1 MQKRSKT
8 SFQFLHAQS
17 PGGGGI
23 NIIFPFLAFIIPA
36 LIIGVSFAC
45 MEVSPFGDNSMM
57 VIDNF
62 HQYSP
67 FLSEFK
73 DILKDGGSLLYSWNS
88 GMGTNY
94 WARYGYYLASPL
106 NFLFRFFPQESLPEF
121 IVLLTL
127 IRTGAAGLCFYL
139 YLKAKFH
146 RDDITAVAFAAMFAV
161 SSFTLAYYWNIMWF
175 DSIAVLPLIV
185 LGLERLIR
193 DGKGLL
199 YCISLAYAMYTNYY
213 IALIM
218 CVFIIVYYFVY
229 YFSLQSKP
237 AKTFGAEYTKRTG
250 AADESDEASGADRTG
265 EASGAGGRTV
275 VAAHTANEASEASR
289 RHSSATGEAVG
300 HTVNVETSGGA
311 VEGDSLDSLDNLDKG
326 TRMSSFDGIGR
337 FGRFGSS
344 NRSGSVDGSDSIEN
358 SEYDDSIDIVEGID
372 SVVGVDSVEGGIG
385 NVDSF
390 CSVDGVDSTDTVG
403 SFSGTDSIKGVHGTT
418 HRNRRSA
425 AISGYSNRNTRDPG
439 FSAFLKKSILFGCY
453 SILAAGLAAI
463 ILLPTYEALSVS
475 QSAGATFPQTISTY
489 FNMLEIL
496 SGHLMNVEPSVMS
509 GMPNIYCSVAVLIL
523 VPLYALNRK
532 FKTREKICNLSLI
545 AFFLLSCN
553 INYLNFIWHGFH
565 FPNSLPYRFTF
576 LYCFFIVTLAYKAF
590 INLDGV
596 KRSTIFTVLTSAI
609 AVVIVLETLNPNL
622 SQTRVIYPSML
633 FLVLTGIALT
643 MVRSAAVPSQK
654 TKRYKAS
661 RILSASESTL
671 DGITRDGARRAGATL
686 HSANLAGIT
695 PDRATTTPA
704 YTEPVSK
711 QKKRKIQFDPAP
723 LFPALKPL
731 HFKHGFAEVFMIV
744 IIVEITINAIYGI
757 PAAGVGQRN
766 NYMQTLTEVKE
777 AVAEVKSWG
786 GENDFYRMEFLKDTV
801 SNTPSLYNYKG
812 ASYFSSTAV
821 VSFTDLMEKLGLRP
835 SSAWY
840 IYKGSTP
847 IINSLFS
854 FRYLLSKESHYDHP
868 LYPLVDTINDI
879 RVYKNP
885 YQLPLG
891 FVVSDRIKSWSINST
906 NVFAIQNDFIQKSTD
921 SDSLALIP
929 VTYST
934 KSITNA
940 EITEQN
946 GASYKFRVLDSSQPG
961 FINFDFMNP
970 DNKPL
975 YIYIRSREVD
985 YVWYIKQNGSE
996 GHNIK
1001 YYPYIIDTQYIE
1013 AAQTVEVS
1021 LKFEEN
1027 FSGTFEV
1034 HGCLF
1039 DEAAYAEAFNI
1050 LSSTPMTVTS
1060 FSDTKVTGQVTT
1072 DRRGVLF
1079 TTIPYDKGWSVKL
1092 NGKQVPLEDLHDG
1105 FLCVSLE
1112 AGSHELEFSYM
1123 PPGFIFG
1130 LILSLAS
1137 IGIIVLLIITERKE
1151 SVE

>member
-8 SFQFLHAQS
+8 SYQALHANS

-23 NIIFPFLAFIIPA
+23 NIVFPFLAFIIPA
-36 LIIGVSFAC
+36 LIIGVAFAC

-106 NFLFRFFPQESLPEF
+106 NFLFRFFPQEFLPEF

-127 IRTGAAGLCFYL
+127 IRTGVAGLCFYL
-139 YLKAKFH
+139 YLKAKFY

-193 DGKGLL
+193 DGKGIL

-218 CVFIIVYYFVY
+218 CIFIVVYYFVY
-229 YFSLQSKP
+229 YFSLQPKP
-237 AKTFGAEYTKRTG
+237 AKTFGVAYTKRTG
-250 AADESDEASGADRTG
+250 VADKADEGTGVADKEDEVST
-265 EASGAGGRTV
+265 AGGRTV
-275 VAAHTANEASEASR
+275 VAAHDANEASVASKR
-289 RHSSATGEAVG
+289 RSSATGEAAD
-300 HTVNVETSGGA
+300 HTVNVETGDGA
-311 VEGDSLDSLDNLDKG
+311 VESDSLDNLDKVA
-326 TRMSSFDGIGR
+326 RMSSFDGIGR

-344 NRSGSVDGSDSIEN
+344 NRSGSVVDGDSIEN
-358 SEYDDSIDIVEGID
+358 SACDDSIDTVDGIDSVEGID
-372 SVVGVDSVEGGIG
+372 

-390 CSVDGVDSTDTVG
+390 GSVD
-403 SFSGTDSIKGVHGTT
+403 SFSGTDNAKGIQGTA
-418 HRNRRSA
+418 RRSRRSVS
-425 AISGYSNRNTRDPG
+425 ISGCSNRNTRDSG
-439 FSAFLKKSILFGCY
+439 LSAFLKKSILFGCY

-576 LYCFFIVTLAYKAF
+576 LYCFFIVMLAYKAF

-609 AVVIVLETLNPNL
+609 AVVIILETLNPNL

-633 FLVLTGIALT
+633 FLVLTGIALSL
-643 MVRSAAVPSQK
+643 VRTSAAPSPK
-654 TKRYKAS
+654 TKRHKAN
-661 RILSASESTL
+661 RIHSASESTL
-671 DGITRDGARRAGATL
+671 AGASLLRTTL
-686 HSANLAGIT
+686 
-695 PDRATTTPA
+695 DRATTTPA
-704 YTEPVSK
+704 HSEPVSK
-711 QKKRKIQFDPAP
+711 QMKRKIQLDPTA

-744 IIVEITINAIYGI
+744 VIVELTINAIYGI

-891 FVVSDRIKSWSINST
+891 FVVSDRVKNWSINST

-1013 AAQTVEVS
+1013 AAETVEVS

-1050 LSSTPMTVTS
+1050 LSSNPMTITS
-1060 FSDTKVTGQVTT
+1060 FKDTKVTGTVTT
-1072 DRRGVLF
+1072 DRRSVLF

-1092 NGKQVPLEDLHDG
+1092 NGKQVPLEDIHDG
-1105 FLCVSLE
+1105 FICVSLE
-1112 AGSHELEFSYM
+1112 AGNHEVEFSYM

-1137 IGIIVLLIITERKE
+1137 LGIIILLIVTDRKE
-1151 SVE
+1151 KALA